1 MTHKKANKNQN
12 QTLLNLCNALLQ
24 LNDPETMKSI
34 YCGTHLV
41 GLLSTCTNPV
51 LYAFFNEN
59 LRKEFEFV
67 AEFIC
72 LNALLRN
79 QSRRSQ
85 GKNSPS
91 EPNKV
96 QKEPNGGHQ
105 AITREEYIIDDD
117 NIELDPTY
125 HKESEDEADCDCFK
139 TPKECIEMM
148 DV

>member
-1 MTHKKANKNQN
+1 
-12 QTLLNLCNALLQ
+12 
-24 LNDPETMKSI
+24 MKSI

-72 LNALLRN
+72 PLAFLRS

-85 GKNSPS
+85 GKSSPNG
-91 EPNKV
+91 PNGTNKV
-96 QKEPNGGHQ
+96 RNGGVGPPAVGR

-125 HKESEDEADCDCFK
+125 HKESEEDVCECFK

-148 DV
+148 NV

>member
-1 MTHKKANKNQN
+1 MIHIA
-12 QTLLNLCNALLQ
+12 LQ

-72 LNALLRN
+72 PIAFLRR

-85 GKNSPS
+85 GKSSP
-91 EPNKV
+91 NV
-96 QKEPNGGHQ
+96 PNGTHKAQKGGPPVAAAAAQ
-105 AITREEYIIDDD
+105 GMTREEYIIDDD
-117 NIELDPTY
+117 HIELDPTY
-125 HKESEDEADCDCFK
+125 HKESEEDVCDCFK
-139 TPKECIEMM
+139 TPKDCIEMM
-148 DV
+148 NV